1 MLILID
7 GHALN
12 PSKISHIENEF
23 NFDGKSDGIY
33 YLVSICFTSGQKLKL
48 PKRYKCSSESEKEI
62 ERIALLLNNSNNK

>member
-12 PSKISHIENEF
+12 PSKVSHIEDEF

-33 YLVSICFTSGQKLKL
+33 YCVVIHFTSGKALKL
-48 PKRYKCSSESEKEI
+48 PKRYKESSDSQKEI
-62 ERIALLLNNSNNK
+62 ERIALLLNNSNK

>member
-1 MLILID
+1 MLILIN

-33 YLVSICFTSGQKLKL
+33 YCVVIYFTSGKALKL
-48 PKRYKCSSESEKEI
+48 PKRYEGRSDSQKEI
-62 ERIALLLNNSNNK
+62 ERIALLLNNSNK